1 MTARSAQLMIDECDE
16 VARLAQSAAVLMAA
30 GLAPDR
36 VWGYLGVSLAQIQAR
51 PQPSWRSL
59 ASGWAIATTVGAP
72 MAQSMRR
79 LATALREGAEVVRDV
94 QTALAGP
101 QSAGRLIL
109 FLPVAALGLGSLLG
123 FNSLEVLFLRPVGW
137 GCLLVAGVLIYGG
150 ARWSRSLTTRAIPR
164 SWNPGLRAELM
175 AMALGGGVSLDR
187 AQRLVSQELAVPA
200 APTGSVQPAE
210 PNTLEL
216 AGIARVLAL
225 ADEAGVPAAELL
237 RAEAEKQRYEARAR
251 GQRDAQRLGISL
263 LLPLGLCILPAF
275 VLVAVVPLIVAVLS
289 STSFGF

>member
-1 MTARSAQLMIDECDE
+1 
-16 VARLAQSAAVLMAA
+16 
-30 GLAPDR
+30 
-36 VWGYLGVSLAQIQAR
+36 
-51 PQPSWRSL
+51 
-59 ASGWAIATTVGAP
+59 
-72 MAQSMRR
+72 
-79 LATALREGAEVVRDV
+79 
-94 QTALAGP
+94 
-101 QSAGRLIL
+101 
-109 FLPVAALGLGSLLG
+109 
-123 FNSLEVLFLRPVGW
+123 
-137 GCLLVAGVLIYGG
+137 
-150 ARWSRSLTTRAIPR
+150 
-164 SWNPGLRAELM
+164 M